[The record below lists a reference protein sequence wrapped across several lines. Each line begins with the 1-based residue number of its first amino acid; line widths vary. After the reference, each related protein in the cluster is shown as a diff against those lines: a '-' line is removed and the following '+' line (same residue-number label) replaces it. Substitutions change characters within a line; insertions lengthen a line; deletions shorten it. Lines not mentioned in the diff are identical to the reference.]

1 MAACRCCTN
10 ANRRRVATR
19 LRPLDVLARLCGVRV
34 ESQEPIVPRSDFAAI
49 LGPQAAAASWGQLLV
64 MGVTLVALALVTPTL
79 WAFFADCAHIMLR
92 TPNDWLWRDRV
103 SATIMIIAGVA
114 LAVTKR

>member
-1 MAACRCCTN
+1 
-10 ANRRRVATR
+10 
-19 LRPLDVLARLCGVRV
+19 
-34 ESQEPIVPRSDFAAI
+34 
-49 LGPQAAAASWGQLLV
+49 
-64 MGVTLVALALVTPTL
+64 LVTPTL